1 MFRKTTLILTAIYL
15 GFAIGGLAIAQ
26 TRGLKAAA
34 GSLDITPSRTAF
46 MAGYGMNRRS
56 LNAHDRLSARC
67 LVLESGGTRI
77 AFVSC
82 DVIGMPRYQIT
93 KIRAAVHSITPENLF
108 VAATHT
114 HSGPDTLGMWGP
126 DLQTSGVDKEWISG
140 VVAKIAALVDQT
152 AASVKP
158 SLLKI
163 ANTLDS
169 PHISKNIRVPRILDT
184 EMGVLQL
191 VDASTKKPISTLVN
205 FSCHPEILNNNHLT
219 ADFPHWLYQTVESG
233 GGGVCLYLNGAQGGM
248 ITADYDEASA
258 PKGENW
264 QAAERIGTELGKKAL
279 EIIAPVETT
288 DAPSIRTSRRVFT
301 VPLENMRFAALVKL
315 GVFPNELMSAG
326 TGSLHRI
333 ETEVSRISIGDAEFL
348 TIPGEA
354 LPNIGFYLK
363 HMMTGKHKFLLG
375 LCGDELGYILTP
387 EDYYLDLY
395 RYESSVSV
403 GSEIGTAVVSSSKE
417 LVAEAAKVSAVRTK

>member
-1 MFRKTTLILTAIYL
+1 M
-15 GFAIGGLAIAQ
+15 AQ
-26 TRGLKAAA
+26 TGGLKAAA
-34 GSLDITPSRTAF
+34 GMIDITPNRTAF

-56 LNAHDRLSARC
+56 ISAHDRLTARC

-93 KIRAAVHSITPENLF
+93 KIRTAIHTITPDHLF

-126 DLQTSGVDKEWISG
+126 DLQTSGVDKEWMAG
-140 VVAKIAALVDQT
+140 VVGNIAALVDRT
-152 AASVKP
+152 SAGTKP
-158 SLLKI
+158 ALIKT
-163 ANTLDS
+163 ANTLDA
-169 PHISKNIRVPRILDT
+169 PHVSKNIRVPRILDT

-191 VDASTKKPISTLVN
+191 LDAANKQPISTLVN
-205 FSCHPEILNNNHLT
+205 FSCHPEILNNTHLT
-219 ADFPHWLYQTVESG
+219 ADFPHWLYQTVESR

-248 ITADYDEASA
+248 ITADYDESSA

-279 EIIAPVETT
+279 EIIAPAEPT
-288 DAPSIRTSRRVFT
+288 DTGAIRTSRRVFT

-315 GVFPNELMSAG
+315 GVFPNELMSTGA
-326 TGSLHRI
+326 GSLHRI
-333 ETEVSRISIGDAEFL
+333 ETEVSHITIGEAEFL

-363 HMMTGKHKFLLG
+363 HLMTGKHKFLLG

-395 RYESSVSV
+395 KYEASVSV
-403 GSEIGTAVVSSSKE
+403 GSEIGTAVVASSKE
-417 LVAEAAKVSAVRTK
+417 LLAEAVKPTAVRVK